1 VNMRVPRI
9 GLSIP
14 GTAPDARPTTTVD
27 FARRAEAAGAHS
39 VWATERIVD
48 ATPDVFVTLGAI
60 AASTSQVL
68 IGTCV
73 VLGVLRPPLL
83 LAKAATSVDVLSG
96 GRLIL
101 GLGVGRRVDD
111 FAATEVPLHERGSRM
126 NETVD
131 ICKLAW
137 SGAPVKYAGRH
148 HSIDIGPMRQMPV
161 QRPHP
166 PVWFG
171 GGADAVL
178 RRTARI
184 GQGFI
189 ASTSSGVDGFRSQ
202 LAKIHQYCVE
212 IGRDPAEITPA
223 ALAYASVAT
232 DRETAREAMR
242 QHLLRSFGPERL
254 NRGLGPLV
262 GTPDDVV
269 RGANAYFEA
278 GADLLIISSVSAEP
292 RHLDLVCDEVLP
304 KLRGGI

>member
-1 VNMRVPRI
+1 MRVPRI

-101 GLGVGRRVDD
+101 GLGVGRRADD

-262 GTPDDVV
+262 GTPDAVV